1 MPPFRNPPQIEFERI
16 ANFRDMAG
24 HRTRDGRRLKSGL
37 LFRSGHLGRATN
49 DDVEKL
55 AALGL
60 RQVYDFRTRTDIE
73 SEGADRL
80 PAGTRHVQLPMPD
93 PARGLDIRGLI
104 LGNPDKL
111 VEAFGNGRAEAIMV
125 REAGDIVRNRIEPYR
140 QFMTS
145 LCADGAFPALFH
157 CSAGKDR
164 AGWAG
169 SVVLLALDVP
179 VEEVVEQYLL
189 SNHSVQK
196 FRENATEEERSRWHD
211 VLQPLLEVR
220 PHYFESSMQAVRE
233 EWGDFSSYLREGLG
247 ISDAQRQML
256 QDQLLE

>member
-1 MPPFRNPPQIEFERI
+1 MAPFRGPTKIEFERI
-16 ANFRDMAG
+16 ANFRDLAG
-24 HRTRDGRRLKSGL
+24 HRTHDGRRLKPGL
-37 LFRSGHLGRATN
+37 LFRSGHLGRAT
-49 DDVEKL
+49 DADVEKL
-55 AALGL
+55 AGLGL
-60 RQVYDFRTRTDIE
+60 RHVYDFRTRNDIE

-80 PAGTRHVQLPMPD
+80 PEGTRHIQLPMPD

-104 LGNPDKL
+104 LGDPDKL
-111 VEAFGNGRAEAIMV
+111 VEAFGDGRAEQIMV

-140 QFMTS
+140 KFMTS
-145 LCADGAFPALFH
+145 LCTEGPFPALFH

-189 SNHSVQK
+189 SNRSVQE
-196 FRENATEEERSRWHD
+196 FRENASEAERGRWHE

-220 PHYFESSMQAVRE
+220 PHYFESSLQAVRE
-233 EWGDFSSYLREGLG
+233 EWGDFDTYLCEGLG
-247 ISDAQRQML
+247 ISDAQRKIL
-256 QDQLLE
+256 RDQLLE